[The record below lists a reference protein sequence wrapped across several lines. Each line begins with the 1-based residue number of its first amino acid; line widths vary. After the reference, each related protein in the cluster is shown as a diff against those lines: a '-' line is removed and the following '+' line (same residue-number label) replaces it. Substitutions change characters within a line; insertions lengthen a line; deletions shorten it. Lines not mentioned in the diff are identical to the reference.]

1 MSEYDYRVK
10 PEDLNSIGMKFDTL
24 SKKQLL
30 QLSELVADMKQSGE
44 EEDLIDAKTYFNNA
58 ILPVLQEFG
67 EMTYSLLVVEEN
79 DKEQIIVVSLK
90 NQYGFDITES
100 CRYMRGLFVV
110 ANHISI
116 NVEAGEVVMSL
127 YFDYGEMCR

>member
-1 MSEYDYRVK
+1 MSEFDYRVRAK
-10 PEDLNSIGMKFDTL
+10 DLNSIGIQFDTL
-24 SKKQLL
+24 SEKQLL
-30 QLSELVADMKQSGE
+30 ELSKVVEGMKQLE
-44 EEDLIDAKTYFNNA
+44 KEDCLINAKVYFNSA

-79 DKEQIIVVSLK
+79 DKEQVIVASLR

-100 CRYMRGLFVV
+100 CRYMRSLFGI

-116 NVEAGEVVMSL
+116 NVEADEVVMSL
-127 YFDYGEMCR
+127 FFDCREMCR